1 MARKAGS
8 GIGSLY
14 FDKRKNKWVLQR
26 YIVDYDTN
34 KTKRKTKE
42 FDTEE
47 DGQKYLN
54 MLMYQQENPL
64 YIKHNGIPINELMK
78 LNLKKKFDA
87 NLIKAKQ
94 YSRVS
99 KTIKA
104 LEKSYISEKNID
116 EIKPEELREY
126 FNSLKNY
133 SNSYIKKI
141 YEQYSQAFQ
150 YALNKGY
157 ILRNPLIDVPRP
169 KSNKEDK
176 IVRALE
182 IEEQQK
188 LTEFLTNQT
197 LSKCPYRN
205 AFLIQM
211 YMGLRIGETLALRN
225 SDIDLKHN
233 LLRVNKT
240 LTTDENEKVI
250 IGDTTKTYAGI
261 RDLPIPTFLVP
272 FIIEQMQQG
281 KNNKDTQLFLSSNGN
296 LVDPRNANRTL
307 KKILKDNFNITD
319 ITTHSLRHTYGTR
332 CIEAG
337 MRAVALQRLMGHT
350 DISVTLNTYTSV
362 FNKYKQSEL
371 EKVNEYYLNNLLIS
385 ADNSLNQN
393 IEEMENER

>member
-1 MARKAGS
+1 MGRKAGS
-8 GIGSLY
+8 GTGSLY
-14 FDKRKNKWVLQR
+14 FDKKKNKWILQR
-26 YIVDYDTN
+26 YIVDYETN

-42 FDTEE
+42 FDTEAE
-47 DGQKYLN
+47 GKKYMN
-54 MLMYQQENPL
+54 VLMYQQENPL
-64 YIKHNGIPINELMK
+64 YIKYNGIPINELMK
-78 LNLKKKFDA
+78 LNLKKKFYA

-104 LEKSYISEKNID
+104 LEKSRISAKNID
-116 EIKPEELREY
+116 ELNEEELREY

-141 YEQYSQAFQ
+141 YEQYSQAFK

-157 ILRNPLIDVPRP
+157 IMRNPLIDVPRP
-169 KSNKEDK
+169 KSNKDDK

-188 LTEFLTNQT
+188 LTDYLVSQE
-197 LSKCPYRN
+197 LSKCQYRN

-225 SDIDLKHN
+225 NDIDLKHKI
-233 LLRVNKT
+233 LRVNKT
-240 LTTDENEKVI
+240 LTSDEKEKII
-250 IGDTTKTYAGI
+250 IGDTTKTYAGV
-261 RDLPIPTFLVP
+261 RDLPIPSFLVP
-272 FIIEQMQQG
+272 FIVEQMQQG
-281 KNNKDTQLFLSSNGN
+281 KNNKDSQLFLSSNGN

-307 KKILKDNFNITD
+307 KKILKDNFDITD

-350 DISVTLNTYTSV
+350 DVNVTLNTYTSV
-362 FNKYKQSEL
+362 LNKYKQSEL

-385 ADNSLNQN
+385 NDNFLNKN
-393 IEEMENER
+393 IEEIDIER